1 MVWWTAGTS
10 QMKPTVTTVQ
20 ITISTVELA
29 KFALQWIDAVMERM
43 IVLMAVMRK
52 VAVSTH

>member
-1 MVWWTAGTS
+1 
-10 QMKPTVTTVQ
+10 MKPTVTTVQ

-29 KFALQWIDAVMERM
+29 KFALQRKDTVMERM